1 VQEHFPQYDSGLN
14 EPVQNVSSQMKA
26 TLSLSLAGSVVAS
39 FAHVS
44 AGTPSMVSRGEMRTM
59 RVETMP
65 YIYRPRVLDLYKA
78 IEVSKPITAIG
89 CVTITTVV
97 EYLSEARQ
105 RL

>member
-1 VQEHFPQYDSGLN
+1 VQEHFPQYHKGLN

-26 TLSLSLAGSVVAS
+26 TLSLSLAGSVTAS

-44 AGTPSMVSRGEMRTM
+44 VGMPSMVSRGGMRTM
-59 RVETMP
+59 RVETVP

-78 IEVSKPITAIG
+78 IEVSKPIITIG
-89 CVTITTVV
+89 CLTITAVV
-97 EYLSEARQ
+97 EYLPEARQ